1 VPRLPVKSVY
11 WMLVAQAGVV
21 VLDHLRR
28 LDASDR
34 DEALR
39 ILRDSKGLPN
49 RMADSER
56 QRLVSIARKIDHR
69 ALLADLAPLGSS
81 GVRSWR
87 R

>member
-1 VPRLPVKSVY
+1 MAKLPTKSVY
-11 WMLVAQAGVV
+11 WMLVAQAGMVV
-21 VLDHLRR
+21 ADHLRR
-28 LDASDR
+28 LDADDR
-34 DEALR
+34 AEALR

-49 RMADSER
+49 RMDDLER
-56 QRLVSIARKIDHR
+56 RRLVAIARKVDHR